1 MNTSAFICVEC
12 GTPSN
17 EPLFIEKSKGNIEL
31 TRCVSC
37 SNVIDKYI
45 EFELILIAIDIIL
58 HKIQAFRHILFNRR
72 QFAEAIDLW
81 FIVFLNVTMIF
92 SFKYA
97 LLHYS
102 DNSSIDSDMTKI
114 FHLLLSVILEH
125 SVFLVVI
132 YCCIMYQHHP
142 RISIYAFDKFYFR
155 QIYLAISFPSLGKLP
170 ILLLVTWDHELSL
183 IVLSSIFTVSL
194 EYISLKCV
202 TFNLTGQRI
211 FLMLCLSVWA
221 RFLVKKMFFSY
232 NDILKLGII

>member
-1 MNTSAFICVEC
+1 MCIVFKCDGQIYWIWV
-12 GTPSN
+12 
-17 EPLFIEKSKGNIEL
+17 NID
-31 TRCVSC
+31 CYW
-37 SNVIDKYI
+37 YI
-45 EFELILIAIDIIL
+45 NL
-58 HKIQAFRHILFNRR
+58 HVIQAFRHILFNRR

-81 FIVFLNVTMIF
+81 FIVFLNVTCL
-92 SFKYA
+92 FKYA

-142 RISIYAFDKFYFR
+142 RISIYALDKFTY
-155 QIYLAISFPSLGKLP
+155 QVYLAISFPSLGKLP

-194 EYISLKCV
+194 EYIS
-202 TFNLTGQRI
+202 
-211 FLMLCLSVWA
+211 
-221 RFLVKKMFFSY
+221 
-232 NDILKLGII
+232 